1 MLIISANK
9 IKDFEKV
16 PNKRSGLLLL
26 HAELLSEIKFRENK
40 TKYEQFKISIAKIY
54 NAQRL
59 QYNFNSHDQIKGA
72 YEKNQQ
78 CYQ

>member
-1 MLIISANK
+1 MLPIDQLRSMLIISANK

-40 TKYEQFKISIAKIY
+40 TKYE
-54 NAQRL
+54 
-59 QYNFNSHDQIKGA
+59 
-72 YEKNQQ
+72 
-78 CYQ
+78 